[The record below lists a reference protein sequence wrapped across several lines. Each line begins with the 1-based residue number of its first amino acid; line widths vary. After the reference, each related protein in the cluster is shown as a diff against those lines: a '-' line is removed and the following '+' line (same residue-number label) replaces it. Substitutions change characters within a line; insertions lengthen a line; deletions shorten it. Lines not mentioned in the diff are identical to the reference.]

1 MDRPGSDLIPTG
13 SLQSGTAAL
22 QACSKELKRLLLD
35 GGEPRLAIRDI
46 AANRAMREEAA
57 QIAEALNASAR
68 AATPMEIMKVLIRH
82 APEFGIQARSSKEWD
97 TLFSSY
103 LDILSSVPLEA
114 LEDAFLR
121 WGRGELYPKDI
132 GRHTFFPKAPEL
144 HKLAEPM
151 AHQLRKAAWRAKQA
165 AEMADVTPKPKDTR
179 SGAEK
184 RAELIRMG
192 VLTEDGRVN
201 LAPKSDAMKP
211 PAAPSQSPNQ
221 VAEALRAKAQ
231 ETEEE
236 GV

>member
-1 MDRPGSDLIPTG
+1 MSIRELATTPSYR
-13 SLQSGTAAL
+13 SEVERVAAAL
-22 QACSKELKRLLLD
+22 NDEARPATRDELTKLLIL
-35 GGEPRLAIRDI
+35 
-46 AANRAMREEAA
+46 
-57 QIAEALNASAR
+57 
-68 AATPMEIMKVLIRH
+68 H
-82 APEFGIQARSSKEWD
+82 APAYGVQVRSESEWLA
-97 TLFSSY
+97 LFANY
-103 LDILSSVPLEA
+103 FEVLSSTPLLAVQEA
-114 LEDAFLR
+114 FRR

-165 AEMADVTPKPKDTR
+165 AEMAGVQPKPKDTR

-192 VLTEDGRVN
+192 ILTEDGRVN

-211 PAAPSQSPNQ
+211 PVAPSSTPNQ

-231 ETEEE
+231 EAEEE